1 MRRAYLA
8 ILLAALFACEESAP
22 GAPREEDEDDIE
34 ADDDERDEAPARAV
48 DAGRGGKGSRADAA
62 VDAGK
67 PSSKDAGPSKSTEKD
82 AGLASPAASKTGLPC
97 DVAAVLD
104 QHCTSCHAAG
114 TPQFGAPMSLASAK
128 DFLAT
133 APKAKT
139 PVHEASIDRIE
150 RDGPGAMPP
159 SPQAPLSAAEKKTL
173 LTWLEAGAPASQEV
187 CTKPGSGD
195 GSVAPDGGGSTAP
208 TPDVDCDVSFELR
221 AYEGKGDKFPV
232 PMEDDHYECFYFK
245 AEVGADTLATA
256 LSPLLDDTRVLHHWL
271 LFAADN
277 EDEAPS
283 GTHRRCNG
291 IHPGAYLMAAWLPG
305 TPALVLP
312 KDVGMEMPSGPTAQ
326 FILENHY
333 NNTARYQGATDNSG
347 VKVCATN
354 KPKSQHA
361 AIHWLGSE
369 NITLLPNSAGSAQ
382 GTCTPS
388 GSDPIHILGVI
399 PHLHQLGRRVT
410 MTVLRANGT
419 REVMHEGAFEFENQ
433 TYYPKKLQLNA
444 GDRVQ
449 TRCEYMND
457 TSNVVTLG
465 EKTTQEMCYMF
476 TLAYPVGRMNT
487 GGDYRNPLTGEPFVQ
502 GPNRCML

>member
-1 MRRAYLA
+1 MRRAYLI
-8 ILLAALFACEESAP
+8 ILLATSFACEESAP
-22 GAPREEDEDDIE
+22 GAQREDEGE
-34 ADDDERDEAPARAV
+34 ADEEERDDAPSRTV
-48 DAGRGGKGSRADAA
+48 DAGRGGKGGKAETP
-62 VDAGK
+62 VDASK
-67 PSSKDAGPSKSTEKD
+67 PAAKDAGASKGSQKD
-82 AGLASPAASKTGLPC
+82 GGSPAASGAKAGLPC

-128 DFLAT
+128 DFQLS
-133 APKAKT
+133 APKAKR
-139 PVHEASIDRIE
+139 PVHEASIERIE

-159 SPQAPLSAAEKKTL
+159 SPQPPLSAADKKTL
-173 LTWLEAGAPASQEV
+173 LTWLEAGAPAREQV
-187 CTKPGSGD
+187 CTEPGSGGETVAD
-195 GSVAPDGGGSTAP
+195 AGSGSAP

-333 NNTARYQGATDNSG
+333 NNTARYQGASDNSG

-354 KPKSQHA
+354 KPKAQHA

-369 NITLLPNSAGSAQ
+369 NITLLPNSTGSAQ

-388 GSDPIHILGVI
+388 GSEPIHILGVI
-399 PHLHQLGRRVT
+399 PHLHQLGRHVT
-410 MTVLRANGT
+410 MTILRANGT
-419 REVMHEGAFEFENQ
+419 REVMHEGKFEFENQ

-457 TSNVVTLG
+457 TTSVVTLG